1 MENHLETLQVSAKSA
16 LEHLVTP
23 EQLEEWRVK
32 VFGRKGE
39 LTQVLAQI
47 KDLPSDQRPQAG
59 QLANQV
65 KNNLLEAFE
74 EKRRSI
80 AHEGM
85 RRAETLVFDP
95 TLPGRPIPQ
104 GKIHIL
110 NQTITEISSIF
121 QTMGFD
127 VAEGPEIETE
137 YYNFE
142 AMNFP
147 KDHPARDM
155 HDTFF
160 LDNGFLLRTHTS
172 PVQIRYMESHR
183 PPLRAIMPGK
193 TYRCDDD
200 ATHSPMFHQVEGL
213 MIDEGISF
221 AHLKGVL
228 ALFIER
234 FFGPGF
240 RVRFRPSFF
249 PFTEP
254 SAEVDISCVACQS
267 QGCLLCKH
275 SGWMEILGAGM
286 VHPNVL
292 RAGGVDFEKYS
303 GFAFGMG
310 VERMTMLKHGID
322 NLKYFYEND
331 FRFLNQF

>member
-1 MENHLETLQVSAKSA
+1 
-16 LEHLVTP
+16 
-23 EQLEEWRVK
+23 
-32 VFGRKGE
+32 
-39 LTQVLAQI
+39 
-47 KDLPSDQRPQAG
+47 
-59 QLANQV
+59 
-65 KNNLLEAFE
+65 
-74 EKRRSI
+74 
-80 AHEGM
+80 
-85 RRAETLVFDP
+85 
-95 TLPGRPIPQ
+95 
-104 GKIHIL
+104 
-110 NQTITEISSIF
+110 
-121 QTMGFD
+121 
-127 VAEGPEIETE
+127 
-137 YYNFE
+137 
-142 AMNFP
+142 
-147 KDHPARDM
+147 
-155 HDTFF
+155 
-160 LDNGFLLRTHTS
+160 
-172 PVQIRYMESHR
+172 MESHR